1 MLDYNVTNF
10 LKVITKIL
18 KAVMPTNYI
27 RDNQP
32 IYISPTKH
40 LTMKIF
46 KIALLF
52 TGCLFL
58 ALNNLQAQEETSSQA
73 YWVHE
78 DPVYPA
84 KVSDYEE
91 YCATLANNSRKF
103 NVQKT
108 SWITISTD
116 DLRYFHLTPIDN
128 MADLDQSRF
137 SVLQDKMGTKEFDQL
152 FENFDSC
159 YDTHSDYII
168 HLDKE
173 LSYMPEG
180 IDIVQEGLEFRKLE
194 FWYTTPQ
201 NFQKV
206 MQLAKDF
213 KALYTSKD
221 SKEYY
226 RVYRSGFGAAGQ
238 FILVAI
244 SAESAEDFERI
255 RKTNK
260 ELLGEARTPIYNKLL
275 ESIIRVETLNGY
287 MRNDL
292 SYIKSN

>member
-1 MLDYNVTNF
+1 MKT
-10 LKVITKIL
+10 LK
-18 KAVMPTNYI
+18 
-27 RDNQP
+27 
-32 IYISPTKH
+32 
-40 LTMKIF
+40 LTLLLAGLLTLAPSVL
-46 KIALLF
+46 IAQDS
-52 TGCLFL
+52 TD
-58 ALNNLQAQEETSSQA
+58 SQA

-91 YCATLANNSRKF
+91 YCFTLANNCRKF

-108 SWITISTD
+108 SWITVSTD
-116 DLRYFHLTPIDN
+116 DLRYFHLTPIDK

-168 HLDKE
+168 HLDKD
-173 LSYMPEG
+173 LSYMPNGVEV
-180 IDIVQEGLEFRKLE
+180 VQDGLEFRKLE

-206 MQLAKDF
+206 LKLARDF
-213 KALYTSKD
+213 KALYAAKN

-244 SAESAEDFERI
+244 SAESAEDYERI
-255 RKTNK
+255 RKANK
-260 ELLGEARTPIYNKLL
+260 ELLGEARTPIYNELL
-275 ESIIRVETLNGY
+275 ESIIKVETLNGY

-292 SYIKSN
+292 SYQKNSQ

>member
-1 MLDYNVTNF
+1 MPGHHIDFST
-10 LKVITKIL
+10 TKL
-18 KAVMPTNYI
+18 YF
-27 RDNQP
+27 
-32 IYISPTKH
+32 SSTKH
-40 LTMKIF
+40 VLMKTLKF
-46 KIALLF
+46 TLLLVGLLLIAPLSLY
-52 TGCLFL
+52 
-58 ALNNLQAQEETSSQA
+58 AQDSSNSQA

-91 YCATLANNSRKF
+91 YSATLANNCRKF
-103 NVQKT
+103 SIQKT

-116 DLRYFHLTPIDN
+116 DLRYFSLTPISN

-137 SVLQDKMGTKEFDQL
+137 SVLQDKMGEKEFDQL

-159 YDTHSDYII
+159 YDNHFDYII

-173 LSYMPEG
+173 LSYMPNGVEV
-180 IDIVQEGLEFRKLE
+180 VQDGLEFRKLE

-201 NFQKV
+201 NYQKV
-206 MQLAKDF
+206 LELAQDF
-213 KALYTSKD
+213 KDLYESKN

-226 RVYRSGFGAAGQ
+226 RVYRSGFGTPGQ

-244 SAESAEDFERI
+244 SAESAEDYERI
-255 RKTNK
+255 RQANK
-260 ELLGEARTPIYNKLL
+260 ELLGEARTPIYNELL

-287 MRNDL
+287 LRNDL
-292 SYIKSN
+292 SYIRE